1 MALNHLVTFNIY
13 FPFYNQR
20 AKHLT
25 SYRVPQASF
34 DVFSAQICM
43 LTKKIEN
50 IALSKDRQS
59 ILAEFIVKSII
70 SNLS

>member
-1 MALNHLVTFNIY
+1 MALNHLVTFTIY

-25 SYRVPQASF
+25 TYRVPQASF
-34 DVFSAQICM
+34 DVFSAQIRM
-43 LTKKIEN
+43 LTLKKIES
-50 IALSKDRQS
+50 IGLSKDRQS

-70 SNLS
+70 SNL